1 MQNYL
6 ARHVKAETEK
16 KVARAEENLA
26 GSTEVLE
33 RIKKAALHE
42 QEAIEMQMAM
52 LAYSTLDIFSEK
64 SQIIPDRVKTAQDQ
78 KDRQAGKETSKEVE
92 NAYLGLLTQSFIDR
106 YEIDVYGY
114 VSITSFKYV
123 VFKIEQRL
131 NPVNAIP
138 SEKHVRL
145 IFEKVQSF
153 HT

>member
-64 SQIIPDRVKTAQDQ
+64 SQIIPDRVKTAQD
-78 KDRQAGKETSKEVE
+78 
-92 NAYLGLLTQSFIDR
+92 
-106 YEIDVYGY
+106 
-114 VSITSFKYV
+114 
-123 VFKIEQRL
+123 
-131 NPVNAIP
+131 
-138 SEKHVRL
+138 
-145 IFEKVQSF
+145 
-153 HT
+153 